1 MIGRTIG
8 YIMTIGGTAGY
19 LLKNDPDIKYPA
31 LLVAIIGAIV
41 IIEATVSQIVKVIR
55 KEED

>member
-1 MIGRTIG
+1 
-8 YIMTIGGTAGY
+8 MTIGGTAGY